1 MSPALIECENQALQ
15 LTPTERAV
23 LAEHLIASLDRLSDA
38 QNEQLWFEEAERR
51 YQAGLFV
58 ACGDRDLAEPF
69 DRSQPAEYSGG
80 RSERPAL
87 GTLIQEI

>member
-38 QNEQLWFEEAERR
+38 QNEQLWLEEAERR
-51 YQAGLFV
+51 YQAYKDGRIS
-58 ACGDRDLAEPF
+58 ARSAE
-69 DRSQPAEYSGG
+69 DVLSAARA
-80 RSERPAL
+80 A
-87 GTLIQEI
+87 IQ

>member
-1 MSPALIECENQALQ
+1 MSPALLECENQALQ

-51 YQAGLFV
+51 YQAYKAGGIS
-58 ACGDRDLAEPF
+58 ARSAE
-69 DRSQPAEYSGG
+69 DVLSGA
-80 RSERPAL
+80 RAA
-87 GTLIQEI
+87 IQ